1 MALESNILTSMLTL
15 AAAGSLCTTSKSEF
29 ALFSS
34 DTFRN
39 ILKEMGNAQEKS
51 SVKEKESTEKKKA
64 QSSQNAAVSDNSPI
78 FEHLSDLIESDLAD
92 DLLKAFYENISQ
104 QPIVTADGKNN
115 PLQSILIEN
124 IIAALTRTDR
134 TAEIPSDKSF
144 EMLKLFTAVFMAF
157 KITNVDVSNSVL
169 QSVSST
175 PSLHQNLTV
184 IISLYI
190 VGINMVQR
198 FNEFYSKR
206 FNYKKEKKEKLRQME
221 KERKAKMKNFAMEF
235 EFGIV

>member
-1 MALESNILTSMLTL
+1 MALESNILSSMLTL

-51 SVKEKESTEKKKA
+51 SVKEKDSTEKRKT
-64 QSSQNAAVSDNSPI
+64 QSIQNTAVNDNSPI
-78 FEHLSDLIESDLAD
+78 FEHLSDLIEFDLAD
-92 DLLKAFYENISQ
+92 SLVASFYESISQ

-124 IIAALTRTDR
+124 IIAALSRPDR
-134 TAEIPSDKSF
+134 SADIPLDKSF
-144 EMLKLFTAVFMAF
+144 EILKLYTEVFMAF
-157 KITNVDVSNSVL
+157 KITSVDVSNSVL

-175 PSLHQNLTV
+175 PNLHQNLIV

-190 VGINMVQR
+190 VGINMVHR
-198 FNEFYSKR
+198 FNELYAKR
-206 FNYKKEKKEKLRQME
+206 FNYQKEKKEKLKQME
-221 KERKAKMKNFAMEF
+221 KERKTRMKNFAMEF